1 MDLNG
6 IGDDFFGAPRSLEQW
21 DAIRNWVTLVVGAT
35 AAIVALST
43 FIANSRT
50 RRRAQARLVYAKS
63 VGSSMVREESTFFIG
78 VTQVGAIEDGMMAS
92 SGEREDVRPGG
103 AIGQYRAVDRTGS
116 VTHVEVHNRSDEL
129 IGPVRVRIKREGV
142 SARSNKTVA
151 VIPILEPNSE
161 TRVYVGW
168 THGEKRPD
176 HEPVID
182 FRDASG
188 QWWQRDA
195 ASPIRKSRWF
205 NDLGRRV

>member
-1 MDLNG
+1 MADG
-6 IGDDFFGAPRSLEQW
+6 FWSAPSTLEQW

-43 FIANSRT
+43 FVANSRT
-50 RRRAQARLVYAKS
+50 RRRAQARLVYAKI
-63 VGSSMVREESTFFIG
+63 VGSSMVREESNFFFG
-78 VTQVGAIEDGMMAS
+78 VAEVGTIEDGMMAS
-92 SGEREDVRPGG
+92 SGERQDVRAGG
-103 AIGQYRAVDRTGS
+103 DIGQYRAVDKTGS

-129 IGPVRVRIKREGV
+129 IGPVHVRITREGV
-142 SARSNKTVA
+142 SARSNRTV
-151 VIPILEPNSE
+151 VIVPILEPNDKA
-161 TRVYVGW
+161 RVYVGW

-205 NDLGRRV
+205 NDLGRRI